1 MGVKHMVREY
11 IRDDS
16 KPFVASQSG
25 IRAVTDCERMAHH
38 RYVLRT
44 PNDSD
49 YVSPAYFRFGSALHK
64 LLEMSQHNIGL
75 TTPEHYEGVCM
86 EFKLDWQKD
95 GAKLVAMLRAY
106 AKVRDY
112 AETILGL
119 EVEAV
124 SDNWLMYADM
134 VVRTPEGWKIVDIK
148 TTSDFDPAIKSK
160 MRFDNQVN
168 LYTAHAHLFA
178 EKLGISTQDFLGFEY
193 REISKPRERLKKSE
207 TREEL
212 IDRMQSQVRYTLMSP
227 GELQTAPVVEQME
240 TRLERLRQL
249 FGGATPSENR
259 TQCVG
264 KGQSCPYYSQCNGG
278 KTYTEAKAEGGEQ
291 NVDESF

>member
-178 EKLGISTQDFLGFEY
+178 EKLGISRFSRVRVPGDKQTTGAIEKERDARRVDRPNAIAGPLHAHVSRRTSDRPRCRANGNPPRTSTTTFWRSYAVGESNPVRRDGPVLPVLLPMQR
-193 REISKPRERLKKSE
+193 RENLYGSE
-207 TREEL
+207 GRGRGTK
-212 IDRMQSQVRYTLMSP
+212 
-227 GELQTAPVVEQME
+227 
-240 TRLERLRQL
+240 
-249 FGGATPSENR
+249 
-259 TQCVG
+259 C
-264 KGQSCPYYSQCNGG
+264 
-278 KTYTEAKAEGGEQ
+278 
-291 NVDESF
+291 